1 MVDVLPWAPDHPP
14 CSGGAVGDVL
24 QHLHGAL
31 PGDAQDMSANL
42 ARVFETPAGGVPAGE
57 VPAGEVY
64 RMGHDG
70 DEVPEPS
77 SRWAGL

>member
-1 MVDVLPWAPDHPP
+1 
-14 CSGGAVGDVL
+14 
-24 QHLHGAL
+24 
-31 PGDAQDMSANL
+31 MSANL
-42 ARVFETPAGGVPAGE
+42 ARVFETPAGEVPAGE

-70 DEVPEPS
+70 DEVSEPS